1 MSLLTLLMIV
11 GPPVAMIALGV
22 VLFNLAKSGYLHEH
36 TYVGWAV
43 LGVELAIFFWA
54 AVRQAG
60 APGSGFTALAYIFFL
75 GLIFATQAFHISELF
90 VLTFAPDRSDGLKV
104 IKTYSIVER
113 KIIEDDLRGS
123 IAEYEGAVADDPGDI
138 EARLRLAEM
147 LFRNEDY
154 EKCGETYEDVLK
166 RERRLSAERHCL
178 ILTRLAKIHAEQF
191 SDPDKARELLLSII
205 DKYPDTRFSK
215 YARECMAGL

>member
-1 MSLLTLLMIV
+1 MSFLTLLMIA

-22 VLFNLAKSGYLHEH
+22 VLFNLANSGYLHGH
-36 TYVGWAV
+36 TYAGWAV
-43 LGVELAIFFWA
+43 LGAELIIFFWA

-60 APGSGFTALAYIFFL
+60 AAGSGFTALAYILIL
-75 GLIFATQAFHISELF
+75 GYIFTMQAPLISELL
-90 VLTFAPDRSDGLKV
+90 VLTFTPDRSAGLKV
-104 IKTYSIVER
+104 IKTYSIAER
-113 KIIEDDLRGS
+113 KIIEDDLSGS

-138 EARLRLAEM
+138 EARLRLAEV
-147 LFRNEDY
+147 LFRNADY
-154 EKCGETYEDVLK
+154 EKCVETYQDVLK

-191 SDPDKARELLLSII
+191 TDPEKARELLLSII

-215 YARECMAGL
+215 YAGECMAGL